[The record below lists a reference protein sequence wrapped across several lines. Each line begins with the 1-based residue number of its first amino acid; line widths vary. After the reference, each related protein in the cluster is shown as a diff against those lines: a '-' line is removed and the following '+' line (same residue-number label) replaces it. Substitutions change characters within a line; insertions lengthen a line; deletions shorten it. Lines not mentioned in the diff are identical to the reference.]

1 VLAVDAEPAALKQ
14 LQARRDL
21 PAAADITAIVSRFEE
36 VAMPQGVH
44 LINSSFAL
52 PLCEAADFHRLWR
65 DIRASL
71 LPGGRFSGQ
80 WYGERDSWVGRP
92 GITFVARPEA
102 RKLLEGLD
110 IEMFEEEEN
119 DSVTPRG
126 NPKHW
131 HVFHI
136 VARKP

>member
-1 VLAVDAEPAALKQ
+1 
-14 LQARRDL
+14 
-21 PAAADITAIVSRFEE
+21 
-36 VAMPQGVH
+36 MPQGVH
-44 LINSSFAL
+44 LINSSLAL
-52 PLCEAADFHRLWR
+52 PLCEAADFYRLWR

-102 RKLLEGLD
+102 QKLLEGLD